1 MIKICTKCK
10 VPKELIEFHKDKNRR
25 DGERVVNK
33 FFVCVPTELVEDAKQ
48 WVEEVNPKY
57 GIIEFITNRADKKFC
72 ANANRL
78 IHVINQPIIEKRIL
92 KRLSSALTTEYI
104 GKIK

>member
-1 MIKICTKCK
+1 MIKI
-10 VPKELIEFHKDKNRR
+10 
-25 DGERVVNK
+25 
-33 FFVCVPTELVEDAKQ
+33 
-48 WVEEVNPKY
+48 
-57 GIIEFITNRADKKFC
+57 C